1 VRTEE
6 PLTEGLVSLW
16 EPFID
21 TVIICTMTA
30 LVITISGAGAIAP
43 EAQGVALTSAAF
55 ATVMPWFPYVLALV
69 VLLFAYSTMISYCYY
84 GTKAANYLFGESAAV
99 DVCYKLF
106 YLAMT
111 IVGVTLDFSQL
122 VDFADAIYFLMAVP
136 NIIGLYLLAPVVRR
150 EMNSY
155 FARLERGE
163 IRATREAPEHL
174 IGSP

>member
-1 VRTEE
+1 MC
-6 PLTEGLVSLW
+6 
-16 EPFID
+16 D
-21 TVIICTMTA
+21 
-30 LVITISGAGAIAP
+30 
-43 EAQGVALTSAAF
+43 
-55 ATVMPWFPYVLALV
+55 
-69 VLLFAYSTMISYCYY
+69 
-84 GTKAANYLFGESAAV
+84 
-99 DVCYKLF
+99 KLF